1 MLRTYFPQAKESDV
15 TTTLTATRTLHLVD
29 IENLVGDPK
38 APTVVVLD
46 VLDRY
51 LDVAGHRDGD
61 HVVIAANPGL
71 MAKVAFDLPV
81 PCNVH
86 AARGENGA
94 DLVLLAQAEPSRVA
108 ARYDRLVIG
117 SGDGAF
123 ADVAIAVR
131 DLDTPVVVVAQPGCM
146 SNRLLGAALGIR
158 ALGATVTLAA

>member
-1 MLRTYFPQAKESDV
+1 MLRADFPERKQSEMTS
-15 TTTLTATRTLHLVD
+15 TLTTTRTLHLVD

-38 APTVVVLD
+38 APTATVLD
-46 VLDRY
+46 VLDRF
-51 LDVAGHRDGD
+51 LDLAGYRDGD

-71 MAKVAFDLPV
+71 MARVAFALPL

-108 ARYDRLVIG
+108 ARYDRLLVG

-123 ADVAIAVR
+123 ADVALAVR
-131 DLDTPVVVVAQPGCM
+131 DLGTPVVVVARAD
-146 SNRLLGAALGIR
+146 SLSRRLRGAGSAS
-158 ALGATVTLAA
+158 A